1 MVHPTSDS
9 LGRPEARVRAK
20 TRLGVICLVSLVLAA
35 CSTSHRKAESP
46 PVSPPPEDL
55 LERTWL
61 AKEIGGEAVGAG
73 QPTLHFT
80 SDGRANGSGGCN
92 SFTGPVSI
100 DGDAMT
106 FGPLASTRKACL
118 PALLDQEQKF
128 FIALAGVR
136 SFHLDGEQLTLRDS
150 AARPLVQLAR
160 GTDVSGPSH

>member
-1 MVHPTSDS
+1 MVCSNSDIP
-9 LGRPEARVRAK
+9 GRPEARGRAK
-20 TRLGVICLVSLVLAA
+20 APFGVVCLISLVLAA
-35 CSTSHRKAESP
+35 CSVSHRKAESP
-46 PVSPPPEDL
+46 PVSLPPEDL
-55 LERTWL
+55 LEGTWL

>member
-1 MVHPTSDS
+1 MVHPNSDS
-9 LGRPEARVRAK
+9 LGRPEIRGPAK
-20 TRLGVICLVSLVLAA
+20 ARLGVICLISLVLAA
-35 CSTSHRKAESP
+35 CSASHRKAESP
-46 PVSPPPEDL
+46 PVSPPPADL
-55 LERTWL
+55 LEGTWL
-61 AKEIGGEAVGAG
+61 AKAIGGETVVTG

-100 DGDAMT
+100 DGDAMA

-136 SFHLDGEQLTLRDS
+136 SFHLDGEQLTLRDTAS
-150 AARPLVQLAR
+150 RPLVQLAR
-160 GTDVSGPSH
+160 GTDVSGLSH